1 MSTIKITGKVNSA
14 ICYAKVVEEEA
25 LDQIKRMCDSPMS
38 EGSKIRIMPDVHSG
52 KGCTIGT
59 TMTITQIMKMS
70 HARDSDSNYYSR
82 RLRCRWFDSNPH
94 S

>member
-1 MSTIKITGKVNSA
+1 MGRAQFNECFMFVKLTANIFGKSY
-14 ICYAKVVEEEA
+14 CC
-25 LDQIKRMCDSPMS
+25 RGFDSRPPGAS
-38 EGSKIRIMPDVHSG
+38 EVAQWQS
-52 KGCTIGT
+52 
-59 TMTITQIMKMS
+59 TQIMKMS